1 MSDRDAMSA
10 SGDRAPSE
18 APKKSMTILLEV
30 TPPFTPEGVTA
41 MTVSSS
47 GRPATREILRTVIP
61 GRASGTS
68 WREQS
73 ASNWR
78 ASRNG

>member
-30 TPPFTPEGVTA
+30 TPPFIPEG
-41 MTVSSS
+41 
-47 GRPATREILRTVIP
+47 LR
-61 GRASGTS
+61 R
-68 WREQS
+68 
-73 ASNWR
+73 
-78 ASRNG
+78 